1 MKSNHNK
8 IATHLDQPKV
18 YEFKIQGHVD
28 SRWTDWFGDQFV
40 AVQEDNYTFLT
51 GVVADQAALH
61 GILKKV
67 RDLGVPLISVVPIG
81 PEEMPTRIGDKQNQ
95 TYKHTSNEKRGK

>member
-1 MKSNHNK
+1 MTINQKKLS
-8 IATHLDQPKV
+8 TDLDQPKV

-67 RDLGVPLISVVPIG
+67 RDLGVPLISVVPVG
-81 PEEMPTRIGDKQNQ
+81 SDKNPPRIDDKPNQ
-95 TYKHTSNEKRGK
+95 IHTPTSNEKRVN